1 MNKIMRISSAD
12 EVSEISFEELLER
25 YYAFIYDEVT
35 KDVVLLKFTLEDVF
49 DRSKWEKTELPSVI
63 FQQKKRA

>member
-1 MNKIMRISSAD
+1 MVST
-12 EVSEISFEELLER
+12 EVSARTSQQLNTSESKKEPIGLL
-25 YYAFIYDEVT
+25 IYDEVT

-63 FQQKKRA
+63 LQQKKRA